1 MLTESERIVNC
12 IKTMKP
18 LDFFLCFVLI
28 LCKLGKNIPGGKLM
42 IILVCNVG
50 STSLKFK
57 LYEMPGARELARCGV
72 ERVGSDHDAIFR
84 YENCLTGKK
93 TAFNG
98 ADIPDYEN
106 GIRLFLHYLTGEEYG
121 AISNVTE
128 IERVGYKTTL
138 SRGHFGIHE
147 LDQEVLQGME
157 DWISLAPL
165 HNRAYLAAIR
175 VMRGFLPEAVFIG
188 CFETAFHRDIPLQR
202 KIYGVPYE
210 WYERYGVQRLGYHG
224 ASHGYIA
231 DVLSERG
238 EEYKAISCHLG
249 GSCSVC
255 AIENGRSVDT
265 SFGMSLES
273 GLIHANRV
281 GDMDT
286 SMRYFLRDQGLSD
299 EEILQGLQK
308 TGGLLGISGIS
319 NDLRYVIEAAETGNM
334 RAQLAVDVFITGIVH
349 YIGAFAMDLGGLD
362 YLVFTAGIGE
372 HSAVIRSRVCEKLGL
387 LGVKLDEEKNSRN
400 EKEISSVDSSVK
412 VLVIPT
418 NEELGIARRTYE
430 YQAGSPADN

>member
-1 MLTESERIVNC
+1 
-12 IKTMKP
+12 MK
-18 LDFFLCFVLI
+18 
-28 LCKLGKNIPGGKLM
+28 
-42 IILVCNVG
+42 ILVCNVG

-57 LYEMPGARELARCGV
+57 LYDMPDARVLAQCGV

-84 YENCLTGKK
+84 YENCLTGQKI
-93 TAFNG
+93 AFDK
-98 ADIPDYEN
+98 ADIPNYES
-106 GIRLFLHYLTGEEYG
+106 GIRLFLDYLTGADMG
-121 AISNVTE
+121 VISAVTE
-128 IERVGYKTTL
+128 IERVGYKATL
-138 SRGHFGIHE
+138 SKGHFGIHE
-147 LDQEVLQGME
+147 LDEEVLQGME
-157 DWISLAPL
+157 DWLSLAPL
-165 HNRAYLAAIR
+165 HNRAYLDAIA
-175 VMRGFLPEAVFIG
+175 VMRGFLPEARFIG
-188 CFETAFHRDIPLQR
+188 CFETAFHRDIPLER

-231 DVLSERG
+231 DVLNEQGRD
-238 EEYKAISCHLG
+238 YKAISCHLG

-286 SMRYFLRDQGLSD
+286 SMSYFLRSEGMSD

-308 TGGLLGISGIS
+308 KGGLLGISGVS
-319 NDLRYVIEAAETGNM
+319 NDLRYVIEAAQNGNE
-334 RAQLAVDVFITGIVH
+334 RAKLALDVLVTGIVH
-349 YIGAFAMDLGGLD
+349 YIGAFAMDLGRLD

-372 HSAVIRSRVCEKLGL
+372 HSALLRERVCEKLGL
-387 LGVKLDEEKNSRN
+387 LGVKLDKEKNAQN
-400 EKEISSVDSSVK
+400 EEVISAADSAVR

-430 YQAGSPADN
+430 YQ

>member
-1 MLTESERIVNC
+1 
-12 IKTMKP
+12 MK
-18 LDFFLCFVLI
+18 V
-28 LCKLGKNIPGGKLM
+28 
-42 IILVCNVG
+42 LVCNVG

-57 LYEMPGARELARCGV
+57 LYDMPEAKLLAQCGV

-84 YENCLTGKK
+84 YEKCGSGRKISHEK
-93 TAFNG
+93 IH
-98 ADIPDYEN
+98 IPDYET
-106 GIRLFLHYLTGEEYG
+106 GIRLFLDCLTGEEAG
-121 AISNVTE
+121 VIGTVTE
-128 IERVGYKTTL
+128 IERVGFKATL
-138 SRGHFGIHE
+138 SKGHFGIHE
-147 LDQEVLQGME
+147 LDEEVLQGME

-165 HNRAYLAAIR
+165 HNRAYLDAVS
-175 VMRGFLPEAVFIG
+175 VMRGFLPEARFIG
-188 CFETAFHRDIPLQR
+188 CFETAFHRDIPLER

-210 WYERYGVQRLGYHG
+210 WYENYGVQRLGYHG

-231 DVLSERG
+231 DVLNERG

-286 SMRYFLRDQGLSD
+286 SMSYFLRSEGVSD
-299 EEILQGLQK
+299 EEILQGFQK
-308 TGGLLGISGIS
+308 KGGLLGISGVS
-319 NDLRYVIEAAETGNM
+319 NDLRYVIEAAEAGNA
-334 RAQLAVDVFITGIVH
+334 RAKLAADVFVTGIVH
-349 YIGAFAMDLGGLD
+349 YIGAFAMDLGRLD

-372 HSAVIRSRVCEKLGL
+372 HSAYIRSRVCEKLGL
-387 LGVKLDEEKNSRN
+387 LGVKLDEDRN
-400 EKEISSVDSSVK
+400 EKNEEEISASGSAVR

-430 YQAGSPADN
+430 YR

>member
-1 MLTESERIVNC
+1 
-12 IKTMKP
+12 MK
-18 LDFFLCFVLI
+18 V
-28 LCKLGKNIPGGKLM
+28 
-42 IILVCNVG
+42 LVCNVG

-57 LYEMPGARELARCGV
+57 LYDMPDARVLAQCGV
-72 ERVGSDHDAIFR
+72 ERVGSDYDAIFR
-84 YENCLTGKK
+84 YENCLTGQKN
-93 TAFNG
+93 AFDK
-98 ADIPDYEN
+98 ADIPNYES
-106 GIRLFLHYLTGEEYG
+106 GIRLFLDYLTGADMG
-121 AISNVTE
+121 VISAVTE
-128 IERVGYKTTL
+128 IERVGYKATL
-138 SRGHFGIHE
+138 SKGHFGIHE
-147 LDQEVLQGME
+147 LDEEVLQGME
-157 DWISLAPL
+157 DWLSLAPL
-165 HNRAYLAAIR
+165 HNRAYLDAIA
-175 VMRGFLPEAVFIG
+175 VMRGFLPEARFIG
-188 CFETAFHRDIPLQR
+188 CFETAFHRDIPLER

-231 DVLSERG
+231 DVLNEQGRD
-238 EEYKAISCHLG
+238 YKAISCHLG

-286 SMRYFLRDQGLSD
+286 SMSYFLRSEGMSD

-308 TGGLLGISGIS
+308 KGGLLGISGVS
-319 NDLRYVIEAAETGNM
+319 NDLRYVIEAAQNGNE
-334 RAQLAVDVFITGIVH
+334 RAKLALDVFVTGIVH
-349 YIGAFAMDLGGLD
+349 YIGAFAMDLGRLD

-372 HSAVIRSRVCEKLGL
+372 HSALLRERVCEKLGL
-387 LGVKLDEEKNSRN
+387 LGVKLDKEKNAQN
-400 EKEISSVDSSVK
+400 EEVISAADSAVR

-430 YQAGSPADN
+430 YQ

>member
-1 MLTESERIVNC
+1 
-12 IKTMKP
+12 MK
-18 LDFFLCFVLI
+18 V
-28 LCKLGKNIPGGKLM
+28 
-42 IILVCNVG
+42 LVCNVG

-57 LYEMPGARELARCGV
+57 LYDMPDARVLAQCGV

-84 YENCLTGKK
+84 YENCLTGQKN
-93 TAFNG
+93 AFDK
-98 ADIPDYEN
+98 ADIPNYES
-106 GIRLFLHYLTGEEYG
+106 GIRLFLDYLTGADMG
-121 AISNVTE
+121 VISAVTE
-128 IERVGYKTTL
+128 IERVGYKATL
-138 SRGHFGIHE
+138 SKGHFGIHE
-147 LDQEVLQGME
+147 LDEEVLQGME
-157 DWISLAPL
+157 DWLSLAPL
-165 HNRAYLAAIR
+165 HNRAYLDAIA
-175 VMRGFLPEAVFIG
+175 VMRGFLPEARFIG
-188 CFETAFHRDIPLQR
+188 CFETAFHRDIPLER

-231 DVLSERG
+231 DVLNEQGRD
-238 EEYKAISCHLG
+238 YKAISCHLG

-286 SMRYFLRDQGLSD
+286 SMSYFLRSEGMSD

-308 TGGLLGISGIS
+308 KGGLLGISGVS
-319 NDLRYVIEAAETGNM
+319 NDLRYVIEAAQNGNE
-334 RAQLAVDVFITGIVH
+334 RAKLALDVFVTGIVH
-349 YIGAFAMDLGGLD
+349 YIGAFAMDLGRLD

-372 HSAVIRSRVCEKLGL
+372 HSALLRERVCEKLGL
-387 LGVKLDEEKNSRN
+387 LGVMLDEEKNAKN
-400 EKEISSVDSSVK
+400 EKVISAADSAVR

-430 YQAGSPADN
+430 YQ

>member
-1 MLTESERIVNC
+1 
-12 IKTMKP
+12 MK
-18 LDFFLCFVLI
+18 
-28 LCKLGKNIPGGKLM
+28 
-42 IILVCNVG
+42 ILVCNVG

-57 LYEMPGARELARCGV
+57 LYDMPDARVLAQCGV

-84 YENCLTGKK
+84 YENCLTGQKI
-93 TAFNG
+93 AFDK
-98 ADIPDYEN
+98 ADIPNYES
-106 GIRLFLHYLTGEEYG
+106 GIRLFLDYLTGADMG
-121 AISNVTE
+121 VISAVTE
-128 IERVGYKTTL
+128 IERVGYKATL
-138 SRGHFGIHE
+138 SKGHFGIHE
-147 LDQEVLQGME
+147 LDEEVLQGME
-157 DWISLAPL
+157 DWLSLAPL
-165 HNRAYLAAIR
+165 HNRAYLDAIA
-175 VMRGFLPEAVFIG
+175 VMRGFLPEARFIG
-188 CFETAFHRDIPLQR
+188 CFETAFHRDIPLER

-231 DVLSERG
+231 DVLNEQGRD
-238 EEYKAISCHLG
+238 YKAISCHLG

-255 AIENGRSVDT
+255 AIENGRIVDT

-286 SMRYFLRDQGLSD
+286 SMSYFLRSEGMSD

-308 TGGLLGISGIS
+308 KGGLLGISGVS
-319 NDLRYVIEAAETGNM
+319 NDLRYVIEAAQNGNE
-334 RAQLAVDVFITGIVH
+334 RAKLALDVFVTGIVH
-349 YIGAFAMDLGGLD
+349 YIGAFAMDLGRLD

-372 HSAVIRSRVCEKLGL
+372 HSALLRERVCEKLGL
-387 LGVKLDEEKNSRN
+387 LGVKLDEEKNAQN
-400 EKEISSVDSSVK
+400 EKVISAADSAVR

-430 YQAGSPADN
+430 YQ